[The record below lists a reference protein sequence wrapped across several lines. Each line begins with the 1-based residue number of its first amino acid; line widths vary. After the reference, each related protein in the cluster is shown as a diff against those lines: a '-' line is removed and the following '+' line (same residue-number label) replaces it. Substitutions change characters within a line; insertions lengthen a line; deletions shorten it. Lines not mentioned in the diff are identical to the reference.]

1 MDARSPYKQE
11 RAIKSKPRTWN
22 NIICTTRWYAPKLGE
37 SADHA
42 QILPVCLLLVNPRIL
57 PCSVNFWC
65 IPSEE
70 ITSKKSSNI
79 VSLYFCYKHDTYSLV
94 KKQIMWIGKKEDIV
108 IHQQTM
114 TKIIRYCTV
123 YGYEGYTA
131 DKYQNSVS
139 TADILRLN
147 LYIKKSL
154 PI

>member
-1 MDARSPYKQE
+1 MICIICRAMVGCQTLGAGPYKQE

-94 KKQIMWIGKKEDIV
+94 KKQIMWIGKKRRHRDSS
-108 IHQQTM
+108 
-114 TKIIRYCTV
+114 
-123 YGYEGYTA
+123 A
-131 DKYQNSVS
+131 N
-139 TADILRLN
+139 
-147 LYIKKSL
+147 
-154 PI
+154 